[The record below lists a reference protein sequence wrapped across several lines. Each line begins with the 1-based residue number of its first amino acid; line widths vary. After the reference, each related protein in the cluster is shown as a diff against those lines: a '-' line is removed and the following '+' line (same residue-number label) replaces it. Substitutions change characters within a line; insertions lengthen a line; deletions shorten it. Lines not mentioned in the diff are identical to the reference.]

1 MASIRQYRKKI
12 KSAKNIAK
20 ITRAMQMVA
29 ASKMKRAQDAAGAG
43 RDYAKELQYL
53 AGLLSSYLDPNR
65 HPLLKS
71 TNVSEGRELILFLA
85 PEKGLCG
92 GLLTN
97 LSKKLAL
104 TYPKLGGGNIDF
116 IAVGKKAKNI
126 ITRLGGNIIY
136 EFEIGLSRPSYE
148 LVPAISK
155 LIEEKFLSGE
165 VDKVTVFYMEFVN
178 TMQQL
183 PLQKVLLPLKLT
195 LSDEPITKTVDFLFE
210 PTEEI
215 LVKSLLERYLEVE
228 IYQFLLEAYASE
240 QSARMVAMKN
250 ATDNAQNLI
259 GDLTI
264 KYNNAR
270 QAGITAEITD
280 ISSANMITQ

>member
-29 ASKMKRAQDAAGAG
+29 ASKMKKAQDAADSG

-53 AGLLSSYLDPNR
+53 AGLLSNYLDPNK

-71 TNVSEGRELILFLA
+71 TDVSQGRELILFLA

-104 TYPKLGGGNIDF
+104 TYPKLGSAQDF

-136 EFEIGLSRPSYE
+136 EFEIGISRPSYE

-155 LIEEKFLSGE
+155 LIEEKFLTGE

-178 TMQQL
+178 TMEQL

-195 LSDEPITKTVDFLFE
+195 LTDETTIKTTDFLFE

-215 LVKSLLERYLEVE
+215 LVTSLLERYLEVE
-228 IYQFLLEAYASE
+228 I
-240 QSARMVAMKN
+240 
-250 ATDNAQNLI
+250 
-259 GDLTI
+259 
-264 KYNNAR
+264 
-270 QAGITAEITD
+270 
-280 ISSANMITQ
+280 